1 MSTGCTP
8 ENMGHVSFPK
18 ASPNTELIH
27 SLPNV
32 SLQSSHCPKS
42 FQRTEKQI
50 KYTNLSQTDKNQTK
64 EEPATVVIEELLL
77 PPYSHLPPA
86 CWEYGKP
93 LEKKCR
99 VTNHTKDS
107 YFSCMVF
114 NFQPDLCVGRKH
126 ISLKT
131 YQLTNRNWQV
141 KYCLRTITNS
151 ISH

>member
-18 ASPNTELIH
+18 ASPNTEIIH

-32 SLQSSHCPKS
+32 SLQSSHCPKR

-77 PPYSHLPPA
+77 PPYSHLSPA

-131 YQLTNRNWQV
+131 IPAY
-141 KYCLRTITNS
+141 K
-151 ISH
+151 